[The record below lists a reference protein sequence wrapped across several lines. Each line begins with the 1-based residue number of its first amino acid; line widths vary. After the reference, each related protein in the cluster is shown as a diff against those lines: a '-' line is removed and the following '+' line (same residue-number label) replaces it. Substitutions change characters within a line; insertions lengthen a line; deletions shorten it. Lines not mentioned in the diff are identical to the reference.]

1 MSEKR
6 PRRHSHLRLKNI
18 KMMLLPTSEISKSE
32 IVKMYK
38 SRKEPSLTRFGL
50 IRQMLQKGKGQ
61 LVLLSYLSLIEIS
74 VILIDYLV
82 CTLKL
87 IKIRE
92 IYNSFTFYSF
102 EYLSKTFWWLF
113 GSKFFPIPNYE
124 TVSMLTYS
132 SLFALRV

>member
-1 MSEKR
+1 
-6 PRRHSHLRLKNI
+6 
-18 KMMLLPTSEISKSE
+18 
-32 IVKMYK
+32 MYK

-102 EYLSKTFWWLF
+102 EYLSKTF
-113 GSKFFPIPNYE
+113 
-124 TVSMLTYS
+124 
-132 SLFALRV
+132 